1 MPIKRYGPSTQV
13 TATTT
18 SAAYA
23 LPNSRPRLELVNR
36 GMANIYVA
44 LGASDVTVSA
54 PTTTPTNS
62 LIIPPGA
69 ILEVEARNATHVALL
84 AESGTARVVIQ
95 QGT

>member
-1 MPIKRYGPSTQV
+1 MPIKRYGPSKQV

-18 SAAYA
+18 SAAFA

-36 GMANIYVA
+36 GTANIYVA
-44 LGASDVTVSA
+44 LGDASITVAA
-54 PTTTPTNS
+54 PGLSPSNS

-69 ILEVEARNATHVALL
+69 ILEVLAGTATYVAVL
-84 AESGTARVVIQ
+84 AENGTARVVIQ